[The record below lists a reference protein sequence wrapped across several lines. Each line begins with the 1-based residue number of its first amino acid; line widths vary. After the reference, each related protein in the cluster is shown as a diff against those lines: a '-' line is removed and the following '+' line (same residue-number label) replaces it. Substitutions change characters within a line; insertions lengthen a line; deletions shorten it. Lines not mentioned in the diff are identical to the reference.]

1 MDAVILAAGKGS
13 RLEGVMAPYHKP
25 LMVVNGRPIIWTAV
39 HHALQVGANLVTVV
53 VAPENALPISQVLME
68 FEARLQL
75 LVQQKPRGPG
85 DALYKALN
93 IAHKGSPTRAKTLV
107 LMGDNVTS
115 FADIQKIN
123 QIPDFAV
130 GVQLM
135 DREEASR
142 FTFVARLTNGRDYW
156 LEGLTPTEDHVDEAT
171 GMVVCW
177 VGPFVVPSD
186 RMMAALEQLYR
197 DTPPED
203 EIKIGPAFNHVGL
216 DAAHIATQTTDIGTI
231 DFAAK
236 MTPWAG

>member
-53 VAPENALPISQVLME
+53 VAPENALPISQVLMGQGTD
-68 FEARLQL
+68 FTNRLQL
-75 LVQQKPRGPG
+75 LVQQRPDGPG
-85 DALYKALN
+85 DALYRGLR

-123 QIPDFAV
+123 QYPDFAI
-130 GVQLM
+130 GVQYM
-135 DREEASR
+135 DIEEAGR
-142 FTFVARLTNGRDYW
+142 FTFYRHTESRWV
-156 LEGLTPTEDHVDEAT
+156 EGLTPDSRDMDAT
-171 GMVVCW
+171 GMVTCW
-177 VGPFVVPSD
+177 VGPFVCPSD
-186 RMMAALEQLYR
+186 LMMSALENLRR
-197 DTPPED
+197 DNIGEW
-203 EIKIGPAFNHVGL
+203 KIGPAFNHVGGL
-216 DAAHIATQTTDIGTI
+216 EAAQVATQTTDIGTI

-236 MTPWAG
+236 MTPRV